1 VPIVKKNK
9 DDLNR
14 LKIPTPVFVVSLPK
28 SRTMKVHTYFNCGLG
43 ARDCKLL
50 PSVHPRHPVRKSV
63 TWLMRLDNE
72 DLEADFDQGQNKHRY
87 RQKWYDTIISPKISA
102 AMMLKVE
109 WDLPLLSNRP
119 FELLAA
125 SLDAS
130 KERKR
135 EKSKHNNNHKK

>member
-1 VPIVKKNK
+1 
-9 DDLNR
+9 
-14 LKIPTPVFVVSLPK
+14 LK
-28 SRTMKVHTYFNCGLG
+28 
-43 ARDCKLL
+43 
-50 PSVHPRHPVRKSV
+50 
-63 TWLMRLDNE
+63 RLDKE
-72 DLEADFDQGQNKHRY
+72 DLEAGFDQGQNKHRY
-87 RQKWYDTIISPKISA
+87 RQKWYDTIISPKINA
-102 AMMLKVE
+102 TMMLKVE